1 MASLTNNAKAKA
13 GNGLGPRTRI
23 INLNKTNMTQTE
35 LDSVLQFIAQG
46 GVAGTQDAHTIAGVS
61 VLTESGVFTSGT
73 TDDVQVAVQGT
84 GALTLEDNGG
94 TDTENYGATGV
105 TMTIIADYNQA

>member
-1 MASLTNNAKAKA
+1 MASLTSNAKAKA

-23 INLNKTNMTQTE
+23 INIAKSNMTQTE

-46 GVAGTQDAHTIAGVS
+46 GVKAVQDAHTIAGVS
-61 VLTESGVFTSGT
+61 VLTESGVFTTGV
-73 TDDVQVAVQGT
+73 TDNVQVAVQGT

-94 TDTENYGATGV
+94 TNTEDYGATGV